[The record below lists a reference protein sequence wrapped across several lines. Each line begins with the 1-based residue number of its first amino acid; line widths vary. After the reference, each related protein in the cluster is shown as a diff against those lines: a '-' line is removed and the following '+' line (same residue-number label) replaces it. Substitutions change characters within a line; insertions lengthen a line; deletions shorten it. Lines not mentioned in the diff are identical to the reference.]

1 MKLEGKWNR
10 KKFSFE
16 PSKRNVKIWVVNDQ
30 PQLFEW
36 NLNEPEPRP
45 IERNRMIIYHAE
57 MWNGVL
63 EYVNNAKV
71 KVVQDVED

>member
-16 PSKRNVKIWVVNDQ
+16 PSKRNVKIWIVNDQ
-30 PQLFEW
+30 PQLLEW

-45 IERNRMIIYHAE
+45 IERNRTIIYHAE
-57 MWNGVL
+57 LWNGVL
-63 EYVNNAKV
+63 EYINNAKV
-71 KVVQDVED
+71 KVIQDVED